1 MVAQPEMHDL
11 AFTGINSNPEVGF
24 ALSVPTPEMRGGIRT
39 HIFNY
44 GVYVFAALTLFAVL
58 IIASG
63 KSGIPHED
71 YAQVAL
77 LFCPVTMAV
86 VLGGLRTMR
95 ISLRNERVVQERFF
109 STVRARTNLSPMEY
123 TDILQKPD
131 TLFLTDGETITLWK
145 IDYSDESITIRRVRP
160 SEA

>member
-1 MVAQPEMHDL
+1 MVAQPEMHDF
-11 AFTGINSNPEVGF
+11 ASHGTNSNPDVGF
-24 ALSVPTPEMRGGIRT
+24 SMSVPTPEMRGGLRANVL
-39 HIFNY
+39 NY
-44 GVYVFAALTLFAVL
+44 GVYVIAAITLFAV
-58 IIASG
+58 IVIASG
-63 KSGIPHED
+63 KSGIPQTA

-77 LFCPVTMAV
+77 LLCPITMVV
-86 VLGGLRTMR
+86 VLAGMRTMR
-95 ISLRNERVVQERFF
+95 ISLSNERVVQDRFF

-145 IDYSDESITIRRVRP
+145 AEYSDESITIRRVRP